1 MKINTERNIS
11 DMYEG
16 WIDIGEMY
24 VIKILW
30 VFLIAIFIAFAISS
44 PLYIES
50 IVTIIWWLV
59 FGVWIFVLLILK
71 IIWYVI
77 GDS

>member
-50 IVTIIWWLV
+50 IVTIIW
-59 FGVWIFVLLILK
+59 
-71 IIWYVI
+71 
-77 GDS
+77 